1 MTAKEIVEFHL
12 KIEERHLK
20 HISDNL
26 DNSDFTLA
34 YITQQTNIV
43 KKLKQILKEIKEQE
57 NEFIEKEI

>member
-57 NEFIEKEI
+57 NES